1 MRRILQ
7 AACCL
12 AVLLLICCNAAWAQ
26 DRTISGRVTAV
37 DDGSPMPG
45 VNVVVKGTTIGAVT
59 DADGNFT
66 MSVPPSADILI
77 FTFIGLRTTEMQIGS
92 KTKIDIQMEAD
103 MTQLSEVVVTG
114 YTTEK
119 NYAGASTVIKGEIMA
134 RAPVASLDQLL
145 QGRVPGVLVNSGT
158 GEPGSNATFR
168 IRCVSSITGANTQPL
183 YVVDGVPLAG
193 DLSGIN
199 PNDIESTTVL
209 KDAAAGALYGAR
221 GANGVIVITT
231 KKGKAGVS
239 AIDFRTQYGV
249 SRQPKP
255 MNFKMM
261 NTEQT
266 LAYEE
271 AVGNLLYT
279 ANPVP
284 ANYNLITGPG
294 WAYSP
299 LNPTY
304 GAQTPGEQTNRDQ
317 QLAAFRANNRDFS
330 KDLYRDGRTVSNEVV
345 ARGGTQDGRYY
356 VSFNAF
362 NQEGFAM
369 GSAFDR
375 YSGRINIEQR
385 MLDKLSLTLS
395 SSVIRTVS
403 KFNALDGIN
412 SAAAPFQIIWRA
424 KPYEQVYKPD
434 GTLDFGASTATA
446 PKSIANAVERQQS
459 TTYKENGL
467 RAFGSLGLQYDI
479 VKGLSVKNNLGIDIY
494 MNTRMYEIKPD
505 TYSGSLAT
513 VVGTGTSGRHQE
525 ALFNR
530 QQMVNTTSLNYSNT
544 FADKHEVDAGVYFEA
559 LKVNNSGFGYTL
571 FNLDKRLEGTGQG
584 ASNIPVTVG
593 QTTYPQNAQGAKSA
607 YGIRSYFGTA
617 KYTYDNKYA
626 VSFSARQDGTS
637 RILNEK
643 NKEIFTWSVGLNWN
657 AINEA
662 FLSSQDAISDLRV
675 RATYGEVP
683 NIGSIPTN
691 DYGISATG
699 LGFNLYNVPNY
710 LGPQLPSFVSSTD
723 FAGSSLSGLRPS
735 TPGNPNLK
743 IETVKKTNVGFDLG
757 LFNRVTLTVDFYK
770 NTTVDLFVSQR
781 LSATTGFGATNLDI
795 NAGQMTN
802 KGVEISLSGDIY
814 KNGDLSVSANWN
826 HAINDNNI
834 DDLGQVDE
842 YVSGTFII
850 KKGMPYG
857 SHYTYDYV
865 GADADTGL
873 PTYRQKDG
881 SLVVQNTLAG
891 VDQKATF
898 GTFLPKHTGGFSLAT
913 NYKGFSLS
921 TLFSYQFDVSRY
933 NNVWNWVTAGY
944 PGYINAVNQSA
955 VMLTDQWMQPG
966 DQKYFASPAA
976 TRQFT
981 SADVMD
987 AKFLRWRELTIS
999 YTLPKIKYFKE
1010 VRVYAR
1016 GQNLKIWSPWKGW
1029 DPEDNNN
1036 ISLNEYPNPKMYVV
1050 GLDFTL

>member
-1 MRRILQ
+1 MFASSEL
-7 AACCL
+7 
-12 AVLLLICCNAAWAQ
+12 WAQ
-26 DRTISGRVTAV
+26 ERTVSGRVTSPE
-37 DDGSPMPG
+37 DGQPIPG
-45 VNVVVKGTTIGAVT
+45 VSVVVKGSTQGTVT
-59 DADGNFT
+59 DASGNYT
-66 MSVPPSADILI
+66 LSVPDDAKVLVFS
-77 FTFIGLRTTEMQIGS
+77 FIGLQTQEVEIAGRST
-92 KTKIDIQMEAD
+92 IDIGMNLD
-103 MTQLSEVVVTG
+103 VTQLTEVVVTG

-119 NYAGASTVIKGEIMA
+119 NYAGASTVIKGEILQ
-134 RAPVASLDQLL
+134 RSPVASIDQLL

-158 GEPGSNATFR
+158 GQPGSNATVR
-168 IRCVSSITGANTQPL
+168 IRGVSSISGAGAQPL
-183 YVVDGVPLAG
+183 YVVDGVPVAG
-193 DLSGIN
+193 DLSGLN
-199 PNDIESTTVL
+199 PNDIESQTVL

-221 GANGVIVITT
+221 GALGVIVITT
-231 KKGKAGVS
+231 KKGKAGQN

-249 SRQPKP
+249 SVQPKP
-255 MNFKMM
+255 MNFEMM
-261 NTEQT
+261 NTAQA

-271 AVGNLLYT
+271 TVGQM
-279 ANPVP
+279 VGG
-284 ANYNLITGPG
+284 ITGPG

-304 GAQTPGEQTNRDQ
+304 GTATPEVQAQRDA
-317 QLAAFRANNRDFS
+317 QLAAFRANNRDYT
-330 KDLYRDGRTVSNEVV
+330 KDLYRNGRTTSNEVV

-369 GSAFDR
+369 GSEFDR
-375 YSGRINIEQR
+375 YTGRVNIDQR
-385 MLDKLSLTLS
+385 IMDKLSLNIS
-395 SSVIRTVS
+395 SSIIRTVS
-403 KFNALDGIN
+403 NFNALDGIN

-434 GTLDFGASTATA
+434 GTLDFGSSTATA
-446 PKSIANAVERQQS
+446 PKTIANAIERAQA
-459 TTYKENGL
+459 TIYNEKGL

-479 VKGLSVKNNLGIDIY
+479 VKGLSVRNNLGIDIY
-494 MNTRMYEIKPD
+494 MNTSMYEIKPN

-513 VVGTGTSGRHQE
+513 VVGTGTSGRHHE
-525 ALFNR
+525 AMFSR
-530 QQMVNTTSLNYSNT
+530 QQIVNTTSLNYSNT
-544 FADKHEVDAGVYFEA
+544 FANKHEVDAGVYFEA
-559 LKVNNSGFGYTL
+559 LKVNNSGFGFALY
-571 FNLDKRLEGTGQG
+571 NLDKRMEGTGQG
-584 ASNIPVTVG
+584 ASAIS
-593 QTTYPQNAQGAKSA
+593 TTATSYPQHAQGAKSV
-607 YGIRSYFGTA
+607 YGIRSYFATA
-617 KYTYDNKYA
+617 KYTYDDKYA

-643 NKEIFTWSVGLNWN
+643 NKEVFTWSAGLNWN

-662 FLSSQDAISDLRV
+662 FLSSQDVVSDLRV

-683 NIGSIPTN
+683 NIGSIETRN
-691 DYGISATG
+691 YGISATG

-710 LGPQLPSFVSSTD
+710 LGPQLPTFEASSA
-723 FAGSSLSGLRPS
+723 FSGSPLPGLVPA
-735 TPGNPNLK
+735 TPGNPDLK

-757 LFNRVTLTVDFYK
+757 LFNRATLTVDFYK

-781 LSATTGFGATNLDI
+781 LSATTGFGATNLPI

-802 KGVEISLSGDIY
+802 KGVELSLSGDIY
-814 KNGDLSVSANWN
+814 RNGDISVQANWN

-865 GADADTGL
+865 GADPETGM
-873 PTYRQKDG
+873 PTYRQNDG
-881 SLVVQNTLAG
+881 SLIVTNTTAG
-891 VDQKATF
+891 VDQKSTF
-898 GTFLPKHTGGFSLAT
+898 GTFLPKHTGGFSLSG
-913 NYKGFSLS
+913 NYKGFSVS

-944 PGYINAVNQSA
+944 PGYINAVNQST
-955 VMLTDQWMQPG
+955 VLLTDQWMQPG

-1016 GQNLKIWSPWKGW
+1016 GQNLKIWSPWRGW

-1036 ISLNEYPNPKMYVV
+1036 ISLNEYPNPKMYVF